1 MTGSAGLSELDHHV
15 QRTLEF
21 VLSFGSQYR
30 LLIEE
35 DAAKRHAKAEV
46 MATFASLCG
55 PAVPDQ
61 AGTLLAAR
69 FLTIFFFLDDLKRN
83 DLYEQTDE
91 MLSTLRAP
99 DSPLTLLPARA
110 LAAYLDELARCGD
123 TRLFRQKFEQ
133 GLQAL
138 REEAD
143 LLERGRL
150 SVASYRDIR
159 VRTIFVEQ
167 YLCTWLLSERIAVD
181 AAELERTNQL
191 QRLASE
197 CIYLV
202 NDIGSVEW
210 ERSGRDDSNLVLLVE
225 REQGLSTDRASQV
238 VRAMH
243 DEAASAFGREASQLC
258 GPAESP
264 ALRRIVELLVGFMR
278 GNLTTTRRLS
288 SVRYPG
294 SERALERL
302 RDYAEVAG

>member
-1 MTGSAGLSELDHHV
+1 
-15 QRTLEF
+15 
-21 VLSFGSQYR
+21 
-30 LLIEE
+30 
-35 DAAKRHAKAEV
+35 
-46 MATFASLCG
+46 
-55 PAVPDQ
+55 
-61 AGTLLAAR
+61 LLAAR

-99 DSPLTLLPARA
+99 HAPLTLLPARA

-133 GLQAL
+133 GLHAL

-143 LLERGRL
+143 LLTQGRL
-150 SVASYRDIR
+150 SVASYREIR

-181 AAELERTNQL
+181 AAELETTARL

-225 REQGLSTDRASQV
+225 REQSLSTDRASQV

-243 DEAASAFGREASQLC
+243 DEAASAFGREASRLC
-258 GPAESP
+258 SQAGSA
-264 ALRRIVELLVGFMR
+264 ALRSIVELLVGFMR
-278 GNLTTTRRLS
+278 GNLATTRRLAK
-288 SVRYPG
+288 VRYPG
-294 SERALERL
+294 SERALELL
-302 RDYAEVAG
+302 RDYAHVTG